1 MLLPPAA
8 LMPLLCAWSGV
19 SYDELGRS
27 SEALQRVVIPLELL
41 SLLWLL
47 LITRWAGW
55 WPGRLQ
61 VGPFARLPR
70 VFWSL
75 PVLWGVACAQ
85 RLGAVAWPEIDAAEV
100 AWLLLATAL
109 VGLTE
114 ELMFRGLVVWAARG
128 GRSGRAWLECRA
140 LWASAFAFGLFHLPN
155 VASGQALAL
164 TGVQVLMATL
174 MGVIFFLAR
183 RLSGGLWLP
192 VLMHWAWDFSTI
204 AMQRSASLGPAELS
218 GAAWAAGL
226 NGLLAL
232 GALLSLGWFS
242 LRERSG
248 GF

>member
-1 MLLPPAA
+1 M
-8 LMPLLCAWSGV
+8 
-19 SYDELGRS
+19 SYADLGRS

-55 WPGRLQ
+55 WPGFLQ
-61 VGPFARLPR
+61 VGPGATWPR

-75 PVLWGVACAQ
+75 PLLWGAACVQ
-85 RLGAVAWPEIDAAEV
+85 RLGAVVWADMGGAEV

-109 VGLTE
+109 VGLSE
-114 ELMFRGLVVWAARG
+114 ELLFRGLVVWGARG
-128 GRSGRAWLECRA
+128 GRAGRAWLERRA
-140 LWASAFAFGLFHLPN
+140 LWASAIAFGLYHLPN
-155 VASGQALAL
+155 AAAGQALGV

-174 MGVIFFLAR
+174 MGVVFFLAR

-204 AMQRSASLGPAELS
+204 AMQRTASLGPAELS